1 MSFDMYESDRDHLYV
16 LYGCLDCC
24 VDVVVVCGCGS
35 QMYRFHLEEFVDSV
49 EDSLIVAV
57 DGEPGLGLIRV
68 GVLCEVV
75 SQEAKCG
82 QDAERF

>member
-57 DGEPGLGLIRV
+57 DGELRPSRIRV
-68 GVLCEVV
+68 GVLRQIV
-75 SQEAKCG
+75 SQEA
-82 QDAERF
+82 